1 LSRVFGEKFQLFSL
15 FCEITGFIPH
25 YIHFINNL
33 KTYIFKKAIRQES
46 FSTFCGFTKGFFST
60 FRVATSLSTPFSKP
74 SNYVLRLN
82 APCFSL
88 ETANV
93 SFCIATTKEDKPGP
107 ANPAKTLA

>member
-1 LSRVFGEKFQLFSL
+1 MSFGRNLFRPSV
-15 FCEITGFIPH
+15 GSQ
-25 YIHFINNL
+25 
-33 KTYIFKKAIRQES
+33 RD
-46 FSTFCGFTKGFFST
+46 FFST
-60 FRVATSLSTPFSKP
+60 FRIATSLSTPFSKP

-107 ANPAKTLA
+107 AKPAKILA